1 MTAILGQSKII
12 HFMNKKRFFLVIS
25 SVARNLKR
33 QHEGYLQ
40 VTGITF
46 DNKTAENGY
55 FVTPTA

>member
-1 MTAILGQSKII
+1 
-12 HFMNKKRFFLVIS
+12 MNKKRFFLVIS
-25 SVARNLKR
+25 NVARNLKR